1 MNRFND
7 PFYVSQEWIQCR
19 KAYAK
24 SVGGLCE
31 RCKEKG
37 LITAGEIVH
46 HKRHLTPNNI
56 TDPNITLNWDN
67 LMLVCRNCHAEIHK
81 KQKRYR
87 INEDGSITPLSD
99 E

>member
-7 PFYVSQEWIQCR
+7 PFYVSPEWIRCR

-31 RCKEKG
+31 RCKNKG

-46 HKRHLTPNNI
+46 HKTHLTPTNI
-56 TDPNITLNWDN
+56 NDPEITMNWGN
-67 LMLVCRNCHAEIHK
+67 LMLLCRKCHAEIHK
-81 KQKRYR
+81 RQTRYKV
-87 INEDGSITPLSD
+87 NPDGTVTPI
-99 E
+99 EK